1 MNPLL
6 ARLKKASK
14 IAETSTLAENEIL
27 GNIECAPTHIPCID
41 IAFCGALDGGVTSGL
56 TCIAG
61 ASKCFKCVDG
71 ETRIILYVDS
81 NHKIE
86 TTYAEM
92 FDLCTVGDKTYY
104 VKDHKGNFT
113 PIRAVG
119 KKRSD
124 TWMVD
129 FDNGY
134 QIRAS
139 GRHAFMGMDGEPLF
153 TEDLKPNDKVK
164 TIDGYLTVK
173 ARHSYIEEQ
182 DVYDINIDAPH
193 WYVND
198 EVGLIHHNTMIALV
212 CAKAYLDKY
221 DDAVMIFYDSEMGAS
236 KEYFNSLGIDQ
247 ERVLYTPIT
256 DVEELKFDVMAQLE
270 QIKRGDHVIIVID
283 SVGNLASKKEV
294 EDALNEKSAADMTRA
309 KQLKSLTRMIT
320 PHLNLKNI
328 PLIMINHVYQ
338 EIALYPKAIV
348 SGGCVE
354 KGTKV
359 RMADETLKNIEDIQ
373 VGDMVKTLDG
383 DHSVTATWNP
393 KTLANGTPT
402 CYRVT
407 FEDGSEVVCSDI
419 HRFRKGGEWEFVT
432 SLNVGDEL
440 DELK

>member
-221 DDAVMIFYDSEMGAS
+221 DDAVMIFYDSEMGAT

>member
-247 ERVLYTPIT
+247 DRVLYTPIT

>member
-71 ETRIILYVDS
+71 KTRIILYVDS

-247 ERVLYTPIT
+247 DRVLYTPIT
-256 DVEELKFDVMAQLE
+256 DVEELKFDLMAQLE

-294 EDALNEKSAADMTRA
+294 EDALSEKSAADMTRA

>member
-61 ASKCFKCVDG
+61 ASKCFK
-71 ETRIILYVDS
+71 S
-81 NHKIE
+81 
-86 TTYAEM
+86 
-92 FDLCTVGDKTYY
+92 
-104 VKDHKGNFT
+104 
-113 PIRAVG
+113 
-119 KKRSD
+119 
-124 TWMVD
+124 
-129 FDNGY
+129 
-134 QIRAS
+134 
-139 GRHAFMGMDGEPLF
+139 
-153 TEDLKPNDKVK
+153 
-164 TIDGYLTVK
+164 
-173 ARHSYIEEQ
+173 
-182 DVYDINIDAPH
+182 
-193 WYVND
+193 
-198 EVGLIHHNTMIALV
+198 LISLL

-247 ERVLYTPIT
+247 DRVLYTPIT
-256 DVEELKFDVMAQLE
+256 DVEELKFDLMSQLE

-359 RMADETLKNIEDIQ
+359 RMADETLKNIEDIH

>member
-1 MNPLL
+1 M
-6 ARLKKASK
+6 K
-14 IAETSTLAENEIL
+14 
-27 GNIECAPTHIPCID
+27 
-41 IAFCGALDGGVTSGL
+41 
-56 TCIAG
+56 
-61 ASKCFKCVDG
+61 
-71 ETRIILYVDS
+71 
-81 NHKIE
+81 KIE

-247 ERVLYTPIT
+247 DRVLYTPIT
-256 DVEELKFDVMAQLE
+256 DVEELKFDLMSQLE

-359 RMADETLKNIEDIQ
+359 RMADETLKNIEDIH

>member
-198 EVGLIHHNTMIALV
+198 DVGLIHHNTMIALV

-247 ERVLYTPIT
+247 DRVLYTPIT
-256 DVEELKFDVMAQLE
+256 DVEELKFDLMSQLE

-359 RMADETLKNIEDIQ
+359 RMADETLKNIEDIH

>member
-1 MNPLL
+1 M
-6 ARLKKASK
+6 K
-14 IAETSTLAENEIL
+14 
-27 GNIECAPTHIPCID
+27 
-41 IAFCGALDGGVTSGL
+41 
-56 TCIAG
+56 
-61 ASKCFKCVDG
+61 
-71 ETRIILYVDS
+71 
-81 NHKIE
+81 KIE

-221 DDAVMIFYDSEMGAS
+221 DDAVMIFYDSEMGSS
-236 KEYFNSLGIDQ
+236 KDYFNSLGIDQ
-247 ERVLYTPIT
+247 DRVLYTPIT
-256 DVEELKFDVMAQLE
+256 DVEQLKFDVMSQLE
-270 QIKRGDHVIIVID
+270 QIKRGDHVIIVVD

-328 PLIMINHVYQ
+328 PMIVINHVYQ
-338 EIALYPKAIV
+338 EIGCLRGDTEVITANGIKKISDIV
-348 SGGCVE
+348 
-354 KGTKV
+354 
-359 RMADETLKNIEDIQ
+359 
-373 VGDMVKTLDG
+373 VGDFVSTPSG
-383 DHSVTATWNP
+383 YCSVNHVFHP
-393 KTLANGTPT
+393 QDIPT
-402 CYRVT
+402 EGKRYFEVEL
-407 FEDGSEVVCSDI
+407 EDGSI
-419 HRFRKGGEWEFVT
+419 IHATGNHRFMIDGEWKR
-432 SLNVGDEL
+432 L
-440 DELK
+440 DELKVGDNFSAK